1 MDTISQYNTVVVK
14 PGVYRS
20 FGTKSLTLKKKTTGS
35 VVEILGEQDLFL
47 VDIGNSPDDW
57 DTIEVKKEDLD
68 SFE

>member
-1 MDTISQYNTVVVK
+1 MDTISQYSTVVVK

-20 FGTKSLTLKKKTTGS
+20 FGTESLTLKKKTTGS